1 MTIGLVTTTG
11 TVSSRLHQNRRR
23 NMSAWPAWPVSCA
36 WLWLPCSVVE
46 SGACEASCG
55 SRCKS
60 VIPAASKSRNKRTFV
75 WLNRLFVPVLEAERA
90 RWPRIHMGR
99 VRLTPWGRLASV
111 RGPSSAPAR
120 SPSPNSL
127 SIKGG
132 EVAMQIALV
141 LYPKF
146 TVLDIIGPFQTL
158 VDVPGHD
165 VVFVGAEAGPVIDHT
180 GRCPLVASASFAEV
194 HSPDVVVGPG
204 GNSKDFTGP
213 VASWL
218 RDVYPAATWV
228 TSVCTGSIF
237 LAAAG
242 LLDGIDATTH
252 WAWTEHLE
260 KFGAR
265 YTEERVVE
273 RVKIITSLE
282 CRAAST

>member
-1 MTIGLVTTTG
+1 
-11 TVSSRLHQNRRR
+11 
-23 NMSAWPAWPVSCA
+23 
-36 WLWLPCSVVE
+36 
-46 SGACEASCG
+46 
-55 SRCKS
+55 
-60 VIPAASKSRNKRTFV
+60 
-75 WLNRLFVPVLEAERA
+75 
-90 RWPRIHMGR
+90 
-99 VRLTPWGRLASV
+99 
-111 RGPSSAPAR
+111 
-120 SPSPNSL
+120 
-127 SIKGG
+127 
-132 EVAMQIALV
+132 MQIALV

-146 TVLDIIGPFQTL
+146 TVLDIIGPFQAL

-180 GRCPLVASASFAEV
+180 GHCPLVASASFAEV
-194 HSPDVVVGPG
+194 PSPDVVVVPG

-218 RDVYPAATWV
+218 RGVYPAATWV

-242 LLDGIDATTH
+242 LLDGVDATTH

-273 RVKIITSLE
+273 RGKDHHVSGRVERNRYGARSAQSHRRPGNGPGRSARHRI
-282 CRAAST
+282 RPAATFRCWVAVEGARRDR

>member
-1 MTIGLVTTTG
+1 
-11 TVSSRLHQNRRR
+11 
-23 NMSAWPAWPVSCA
+23 
-36 WLWLPCSVVE
+36 
-46 SGACEASCG
+46 
-55 SRCKS
+55 
-60 VIPAASKSRNKRTFV
+60 
-75 WLNRLFVPVLEAERA
+75 
-90 RWPRIHMGR
+90 MGR
-99 VRLTPWGRLASV
+99 VQLTPRGTPRFGQRAKHSACTAAKSKPSV
-111 RGPSSAPAR
+111 HQ
-120 SPSPNSL
+120 
-127 SIKGG
+127 KCC

-146 TVLDIIGPFQTL
+146 TVLDIIGPFQAL

-194 HSPDVVVGPG
+194 PSPDVVVVPG

-218 RDVYPAATWV
+218 RGVYPTATWV

-242 LLDGIDATTH
+242 LLDGVDATTH

-273 RVKIITSLE
+273 RGKIITSAGVSSGIDMALTLLSRIDGPE
-282 CRAAST
+282 MAQAVQLAIEYDPQPPFDAGSPSKAPDEIVELVRAVLQETIDAA